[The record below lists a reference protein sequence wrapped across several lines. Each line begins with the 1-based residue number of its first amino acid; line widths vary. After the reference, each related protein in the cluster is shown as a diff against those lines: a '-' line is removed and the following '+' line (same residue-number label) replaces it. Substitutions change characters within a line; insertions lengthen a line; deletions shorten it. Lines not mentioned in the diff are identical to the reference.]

1 MNDRMQQ
8 TLLGLQEAY
17 ARQAARLAEI
27 RAGIPPHLRGRII
40 QAHADTNGV
49 PPARKPTADDV
60 RGMAWFNGLSEQ
72 RRAYWLQCAGSSR
85 PVDAWRHFNL
95 CREVEVCLR

>member
-17 ARQAARLAEI
+17 ARQAARLDRVRAI
-27 RAGIPPHLRGRII
+27 RR
-40 QAHADTNGV
+40 
-49 PPARKPTADDV
+49 PTADDV

-72 RRAYWLQCAGSSR
+72 RREYWLQRAGSSR
-85 PVDAWRHFNL
+85 PVDAWHYFKL
-95 CREVEVCLR
+95 CEEVASQHA